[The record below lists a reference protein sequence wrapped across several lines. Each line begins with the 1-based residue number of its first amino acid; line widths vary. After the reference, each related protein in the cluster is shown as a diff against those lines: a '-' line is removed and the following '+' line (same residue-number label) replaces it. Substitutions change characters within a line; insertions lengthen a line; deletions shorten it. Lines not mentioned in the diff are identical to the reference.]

1 MLHTLHRSPRLTD
14 FAALLRLLSEGDELL
29 LLQDGVTAAV
39 DGNRYLE
46 SLRNAPIKVYALNED
61 LIARG
66 LTGQISND
74 IIPIDYTDFVRLT
87 VKHSSQMARD
97 GGIVVYFL
105 TPFRHR
111 PKNSASSYCV
121 RTFYYVFTKQKLKPG
136 AI

>member
-1 MLHTLHRSPRLTD
+1 MLHTLHRSPWVTD

-66 LTGQISND
+66 LTGRISND

-87 VKHSSQMARD
+87 VKHSSQMAW
-97 GGIVVYFL
+97 
-105 TPFRHR
+105 
-111 PKNSASSYCV
+111 
-121 RTFYYVFTKQKLKPG
+121 
-136 AI
+136 

>member
-1 MLHTLHRSPRLTD
+1 MLHTLHRSPWLTD

-66 LTGQISND
+66 LTGRISND
-74 IIPIDYTDFVRLT
+74 IIPLTILISSDLRLST
-87 VKHSSQMARD
+87 PARWPGD

-111 PKNSASSYCV
+111 PKIRRPHIV
-121 RTFYYVFTKQKLKPG
+121 
-136 AI
+136 

>member
-1 MLHTLHRSPRLTD
+1 MLHTLHRSPWLTD

-66 LTGQISND
+66 LTGQISTISFSLTILISSD
-74 IIPIDYTDFVRLT
+74 LRLST
-87 VKHSSQMARD
+87 PARWPD

-111 PKNSASSYCV
+111 PKIRRPHIV
-121 RTFYYVFTKQKLKPG
+121 
-136 AI
+136 

>member
-1 MLHTLHRSPRLTD
+1 MLHTLHRSPWLTD

-46 SLRNAPIKVYALNED
+46 SLRNVPIKVYALNED

-74 IIPIDYTDFVRLT
+74 IILIDYTDFVRLT
-87 VKHSSQMARD
+87 VKHPSQMAW
-97 GGIVVYFL
+97 
-105 TPFRHR
+105 
-111 PKNSASSYCV
+111 
-121 RTFYYVFTKQKLKPG
+121 
-136 AI
+136 

>member
-1 MLHTLHRSPRLTD
+1 MLHTLHRSPWLTD
-14 FAALLRLLSEGDELL
+14 FSCAAAYCSVQGDELL

-74 IIPIDYTDFVRLT
+74 IILIDY
-87 VKHSSQMARD
+87 
-97 GGIVVYFL
+97 Y
-105 TPFRHR
+105 
-111 PKNSASSYCV
+111 
-121 RTFYYVFTKQKLKPG
+121 
-136 AI
+136 

>member
-66 LTGQISND
+66 LTGRISND

-87 VKHSSQMARD
+87 VKHSSQMALVMA
-97 GGIVVYFL
+97 GSLYI
-105 TPFRHR
+105 
-111 PKNSASSYCV
+111 S
-121 RTFYYVFTKQKLKPG
+121 
-136 AI
+136 

>member
-1 MLHTLHRSPRLTD
+1 MLHTLHRSPWLTD

-66 LTGQISND
+66 LTGQFRTTLFPLTILISSD
-74 IIPIDYTDFVRLT
+74 LRLST
-87 VKHSSQMARD
+87 PARWLVMA
-97 GGIVVYFL
+97 GSLYI
-105 TPFRHR
+105 
-111 PKNSASSYCV
+111 S
-121 RTFYYVFTKQKLKPG
+121 
-136 AI
+136 

>member
-1 MLHTLHRSPRLTD
+1 MLHTLHRSPWLTD

-74 IIPIDYTDFVRLT
+74 IIPIDYTDFVCGGRIRLRGGAGRT
-87 VKHSSQMARD
+87 GFSD
-97 GGIVVYFL
+97 GELRHGRGRCGVY
-105 TPFRHR
+105 RR
-111 PKNSASSYCV
+111 SAVPWQIGRASCRERV
-121 RTFYYVFTKQKLKPG
+121 
-136 AI
+136 